1 MEGKL
6 KYETVQEYLDL
17 YLYPSLQLA
26 VNGLIKEIKK
36 DDFYRELVKE
46 FNQYFFE
53 NKAKIIQK
61 EKELIKLERGSDYSD
76 SDYEYLIRKKQNM
89 NETIS
94 ENQEESKAE
103 EEEEEDFDP
112 DLDDS
117 DMLDLAEQELDKKE
131 TKIVEKE
138 EENKFNPIDYLAGFL
153 KSNNLLKNKTQED
166 FDDVY
171 TGTNEKDEE
180 LDK

>member
-1 MEGKL
+1 MDGKL

-26 VNGLIKEIKK
+26 VNGLIQEIKK
-36 DDFYRELVKE
+36 DDFYKELVKE

-94 ENQEESKAE
+94 ENQEESKIE

-131 TKIVEKE
+131 NKKMDKDD
-138 EENKFNPIDYLAGFL
+138 ENKFNPIDYLAGFL
-153 KSNNLLKNKTQED
+153 KSNNLLKNKAQD
-166 FDDVY
+166 FDEVY
-171 TGTNEKDEE
+171 TGPNEKDEE
-180 LDK
+180 